1 MSIEKNKRTI
11 EKYFEAVNRGG
22 KDAILEFLTDDF
34 VFKGMGRHPDWMR
47 YQWGREAF
55 ADAPRDMSTKM
66 KKPIVMNLRGMIAE
80 GDQVAVQADSYA
92 EMKNG
97 KIYDNAYHFVFTF
110 KDGKIQEVREYC
122 CTYTVFDVFGEY
134 IDPALAASS

>member
-1 MSIEKNKRTI
+1 VSTEKNKEVI
-11 EKYFEAVNRGG
+11 VKYFAAVNRAD
-22 KDAILEFLTDDF
+22 KEAILKLLTDDF

-47 YQWGREAF
+47 YQWGKEAF

-66 KKPIVMNLRGMIAE
+66 KQPIVMTLRGMIAE
-80 GDQVAVQADSYA
+80 ADRVAVQADSYA
-92 EMKNG
+92 QMNNG

-110 KDGKIQEVREYC
+110 RDGIIREVLEYC

-134 IDPALAASS
+134 IAPTHAAD

>member
-1 MSIEKNKRTI
+1 MSIEKNKQTI
-11 EKYFEAVNRGG
+11 EKYFEVVNRGD
-22 KDAILEFLTDDF
+22 KDAILEFLTDEF

-80 GDQVAVQADSYA
+80 GDRVAVQADSYA
-92 EMKNG
+92 EMNNG

-110 KDGKIQEVREYC
+110 KDDKIQEVLEYC
-122 CTYTVFDVFGEY
+122 CTYTVFDVFGEF
-134 IDPALAASS
+134 IDPVRAG